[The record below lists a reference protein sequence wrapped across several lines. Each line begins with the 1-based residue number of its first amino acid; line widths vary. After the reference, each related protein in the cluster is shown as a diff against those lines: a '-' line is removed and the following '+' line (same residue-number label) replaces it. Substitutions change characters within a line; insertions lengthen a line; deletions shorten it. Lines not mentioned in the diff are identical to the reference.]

1 VSKAS
6 SNNAINAGISL
17 NINLK
22 IDLKVAALLE
32 ISFYIY
38 YYTNLLNYIGYKCTE
53 VDKQTGYSYIPYN
66 L

>member
-1 VSKAS
+1 M
-6 SNNAINAGISL
+6 NAIILL

-32 ISFYIY
+32 ISFRIY
-38 YYTNLLNYIGYKCTE
+38 YYTNLLNCIGYKCTK
-53 VDKQTGYSYIPYN
+53 VDKQTGYLYIPFN